1 MVWSNLEAKFGCSL
15 AQEFDAGDITEA
27 REEEIQG
34 RTSKISIQFGAIL
47 LDISPAGYE
56 LEELRP
62 VHKTPVSQAHCT
74 HRLACCH
81 LPLEWACFDFM
92 LEIFCL
98 VLKGSPLLLKLK
110 ASPDCFWT
118 SCRELGE
125 QELPT

>member
-1 MVWSNLEAKFGCSL
+1 MLV
-15 AQEFDAGDITEA
+15 
-27 REEEIQG
+27 
-34 RTSKISIQFGAIL
+34 IL
-47 LDISPAGYE
+47 LKQEKKKFMEGPPKYQYNLGLSGLVLGPAGYE

-62 VHKTPVSQAHCT
+62 VHKTPVSQAHDT
-74 HRLACCH
+74 HWLAGCH
-81 LPLEWACFDFM
+81 LPLEWACFDFVS
-92 LEIFCL
+92 EIFCL